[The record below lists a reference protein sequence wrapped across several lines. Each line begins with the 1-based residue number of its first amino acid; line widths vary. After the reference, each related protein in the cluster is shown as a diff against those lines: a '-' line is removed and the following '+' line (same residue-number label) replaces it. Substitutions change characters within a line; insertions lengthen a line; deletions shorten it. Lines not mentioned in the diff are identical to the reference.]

1 MKGLE
6 INEFRLSELENEFT
20 IGAEY
25 YSPSF
30 VTPFN
35 ALMESGMNTESL
47 WDICRLITDGDHGS
61 ADYADEG
68 IPFLL
73 SENIRDGWVNYSNC
87 RYITPTHALTLK
99 RSRLAE
105 GNVLI
110 TKTGVYFGKSA
121 VVPNEMDGA
130 NTIAHVGVMK
140 LKDGIDPYYLS
151 TFMNSKFGQAQLRR
165 RGIKATRPEIKLL
178 EFADIQVGIPTSSFQ
193 DKIRQ
198 FLVAAIDI
206 LEGKARRESAEQTL
220 LQALGLE
227 NWSPPEPL
235 SYTRKASEV
244 WEAGR
249 LDAEYFPPIYDALF
263 DKIRAGEF
271 VRLGDCLTE
280 PLRRGISPDYDE
292 DGEVLVINSQHVAK
306 DQVILEGNR
315 RAKHPALGVK
325 GGVAAS
331 RTGLVRKGDV
341 LMNSTGHMTIGR
353 CHCLLEDVTAV
364 VDNHVAIIR
373 PKAELD
379 PVYLACF
386 LNGLPGKLQTER
398 GFTGSSGQIE
408 LRPDVIADYLVWV
421 APWETQMAIRNAVES
436 SHAAR
441 ATAAELLER
450 AKRAVEI
457 AIEQSEAAALAYLE
471 A

>member
-1 MKGLE
+1 MTDGPHGYHVVDEDSPVIMLTAKNARGW
-6 INEFRLSELENEFT
+6 FSEED
-20 IGAEY
+20 GAEPIHQ
-25 YSPSF
+25 STHLANQRSSLKENDIILSTRGTVGLCALVTSEVLPANIDQDVARIAPSKDCAF
-30 VTPFN
+30 LP
-35 ALMESGMNTESL
+35 E
-47 WDICRLITDGDHGS
+47 
-61 ADYADEG
+61 
-68 IPFLL
+68 FLL
-73 SENIRDGWVNYSNC
+73 
-87 RYITPTHALTLK
+87 A
-99 RSRLAE
+99 
-105 GNVLI
+105 
-110 TKTGVYFGKSA
+110 
-121 VVPNEMDGA
+121 
-130 NTIAHVGVMK
+130 
-140 LKDGIDPYYLS
+140 YLNS
-151 TFMNSKFGQAQLRR
+151 TFGQDHIKRNSTGMVQQGLSLSKVRQIPIPQIGSDAQKAIASTVTKALELRR
-165 RGIKATRPEIKLL
+165 EVKAKR
-178 EFADIQVGIPTSSFQ
+178 A
-193 DKIRQ
+193 
-198 FLVAAIDI
+198 
-206 LEGKARRESAEQTL
+206 ESEQTL

-263 DKIRAGEF
+263 DKIRAGKF
-271 VRLGDCLTE
+271 ARLGDCLTE

-306 DQVILEGNR
+306 DQVILDGNR

-331 RTGLVRKGDV
+331 RNGLVRKGDV
-341 LMNSTGHMTIGR
+341 LMNSTGYITIGR

-421 APWETQMAIRNAVES
+421 APWETQMAIRDAVES

-471 A
+471 G